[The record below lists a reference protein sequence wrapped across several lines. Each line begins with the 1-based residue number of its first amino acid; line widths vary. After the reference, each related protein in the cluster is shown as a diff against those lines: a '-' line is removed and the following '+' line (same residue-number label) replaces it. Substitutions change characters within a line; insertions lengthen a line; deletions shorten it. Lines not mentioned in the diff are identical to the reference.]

1 MPHIR
6 RMTFDAPD
14 TIKRPLKRGLLA
26 RACMFWGGLLLVI
39 ISPLVG
45 AIPGPGGIVVFALGF
60 GLMLRGSTW
69 VKKKYVRFKK
79 SHPKKGDWVDFGLRR
94 LSYRRRQ
101 ERAKAQVA
109 AQGVPA
115 EPERGR
121 FGSDSGIALQSEKR
135 IRRGSR
141 DPLLGQRPLDR
152 GHR

>member
-1 MPHIR
+1 MPHIPP
-6 RMTFDAPD
+6 MTIDASE
-14 TIKRPLKRGLLA
+14 TIKRPLKRGVFA

-94 LSYRRRQ
+94 LSYRRRL
-101 ERAKAQVA
+101 ERARQQDTIEGIPLETA
-109 AQGVPA
+109 AAAPKCFEDDPA
-115 EPERGR
+115 
-121 FGSDSGIALQSEKR
+121 IARHRELRSRRR
-135 IRRGSR
+135 IRDR
-141 DPLLGQRPLDR
+141 LLGQR
-152 GHR
+152 HR

>member
-1 MPHIR
+1 MPHIP

-94 LSYRRRQ
+94 LSYRRRL
-101 ERAKAQVA
+101 ERARRQDAIEGIPFETA
-109 AQGVPA
+109 AAPPKCFEDDPA
-115 EPERGR
+115 
-121 FGSDSGIALQSEKR
+121 IARHRELRSRRR
-135 IRRGSR
+135 IRDR
-141 DPLLGQRPLDR
+141 LLGQR
-152 GHR
+152 HR